1 MNTFPHDL
9 IEVIAENG
17 VNSIWPTYEGG
28 CLNANQWHSI
38 CMGFDAKQRFFY
50 FVQNRETLINIT
62 QPRIW
67 AEKNRGYDTAM
78 IGPVAIGIILFHRA
92 SLLL

>member
-1 MNTFPHDL
+1 MSMNTFPHDL

-28 CLNANQWHSI
+28 CLNANQWYSI

-50 FVQNRETLINIT
+50 CQNPNLTST
-62 QPRIW
+62 Q
-67 AEKNRGYDTAM
+67 GL
-78 IGPVAIGIILFHRA
+78 V
-92 SLLL
+92 